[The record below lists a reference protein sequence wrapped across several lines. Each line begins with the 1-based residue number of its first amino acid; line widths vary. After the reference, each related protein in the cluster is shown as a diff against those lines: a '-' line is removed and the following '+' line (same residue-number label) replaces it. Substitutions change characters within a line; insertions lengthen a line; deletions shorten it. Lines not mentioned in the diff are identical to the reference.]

1 MDTGIKY
8 FRYTFFYRKLFYKK
22 VLLGSSKS
30 YECTGLD
37 LRNLR
42 KLKNLDIQ
50 SFKGNCGVKR
60 VKYFNN
66 TVIC

>member
-8 FRYTFFYRKLFYKK
+8 FRYTFFYRYFRKVFYKK

-30 YECTGLD
+30 YECSGLD

-60 VKYFNN
+60 VNN